1 MLPLALLFS
10 LAHAD
15 VENDNP
21 APCDGVAD
29 GEACTT
35 DAGDTGSCADGECVV
50 PKADDTICGVVGTAA
65 LPMVLAALLPALW
78 RRRPA

>member
-1 MLPLALLFS
+1 MLSLALLFS

-15 VENDNP
+15 VSPPDTNP
-21 APCDGVAD
+21 CAGAAD
-29 GEACTT
+29 GDTCTT
-35 DAGDTGSCADGECVV
+35 TSGDAGTCTDGECVAG
-50 PKADDTICGVVGTAA
+50 KADDTICGVVGTAA